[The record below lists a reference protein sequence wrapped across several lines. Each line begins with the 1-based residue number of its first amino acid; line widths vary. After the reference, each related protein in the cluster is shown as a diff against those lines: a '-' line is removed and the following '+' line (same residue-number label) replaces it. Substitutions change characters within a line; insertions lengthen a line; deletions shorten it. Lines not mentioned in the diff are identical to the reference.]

1 MLPTNNITE
10 DLSNKIA
17 DSVVDNL
24 TIALRQKAQVAGWPT
39 DYVNVLSVENEN
51 GVIVVTYPQDKANA
65 IEDLEYGTEQ
75 GQPSGVIRSFIN
87 QESSNLAKDTKNGI
101 MEFVNSTG
109 AGGIW

>member
-17 DSVVDNL
+17 DSVVDTL
-24 TIALRQKAQVAGWPT
+24 TANLRQKAEIAGWPST
-39 DYVNVLSVENEN
+39 YVNSLSVENQN
-51 GVIVVTYPQDKANA
+51 GTIVVTYPSDKANA

-87 QESSNLAKDTKNGI
+87 QESSGLAKDTKIGI
-101 MEFVNSTG
+101 MQFVKETG